1 MTSGIRRMFAFAST
15 TLLLSL
21 LFALPTARSGEK
33 PRHPT
38 VPAALA
44 ADGVFTSI
52 DYPGAMMTVG
62 RGINPEGEI
71 AGWYFAADGSQHG
84 YILQNGVF
92 RTIDFPGASATTTDG
107 GPNPKGDVV
116 GNYVDSSSVNHG
128 YLLSRGVFT
137 TIDFPGAAFTQVA
150 RYINDRGDIV
160 GWYVDPVGNSH
171 GFVFRRHDDSQEF
184 EHDLLNAPE
193 SKGTYISIDVPGAMA
208 TRAGGINSEGEI
220 VGSYDDASGTTHG
233 FLLSHRKFTTID
245 DPNADPTQGGTFAWG
260 ISPSDTVVGSYFD
273 SSGNPH
279 AFLLRRGFF
288 HTLVIPPT
296 GHGQAF
302 GINPQGDIVGQH
314 DDANGMIHG
323 FLFTDK

>member
-33 PRHPT
+33 PSHPT

-44 ADGVFTSI
+44 ADGVYTSI

-116 GNYVDSSSVNHG
+116 GNYADSNSVNHG

-150 RYINDRGDIV
+150 RYVNDRGDIV

-171 GFVFRRHDDSQEF
+171 GFVF
-184 EHDLLNAPE
+184 
-193 SKGTYISIDVPGAMA
+193 TVAMIA
-208 TRAGGINSEGEI
+208 KN
-220 VGSYDDASGTTHG
+220 
-233 FLLSHRKFTTID
+233 LSTI
-245 DPNADPTQGGTFAWG
+245 W
-260 ISPSDTVVGSYFD
+260 
-273 SSGNPH
+273 
-279 AFLLRRGFF
+279 
-288 HTLVIPPT
+288 
-296 GHGQAF
+296 
-302 GINPQGDIVGQH
+302 
-314 DDANGMIHG
+314 
-323 FLFTDK
+323 